1 MLNEAPGR
9 NYGASALAFS
19 PGFPAQS
26 QGSKLPLV
34 AFLFPGSGDEF
45 GERRVEALRKGLQEG
60 GFVEGTHYSLETRFA
75 AGYQSRM
82 PELARELQSLKPAVT
97 VVTASVSAIRA
108 LEPSTPAVFT
118 AWAVDPVEIGVAQSY
133 VRPGG
138 MITGNILNALGG
150 EDTIAQKRITL
161 FKELVPSLTRLG
173 MFGFDNSIKPS
184 VFEKEIA
191 AAKKVSSHLGFA
203 TREYGLKAIDD
214 LEPALAAAVRDGVD
228 GLYLSG
234 DPLIINYL
242 GRAAPLILG
251 TRKPTVRTYIQFAH
265 AGVLMTYASD
275 PLDGIRRAGVY
286 AANIIQGAK
295 PGDLPIEHPTKFT
308 LAINAKTANQLGIS
322 IPPTLLAQADEVI
335 E

>member
-108 LEPSTPAVFT
+108 LEPSTPAV
-118 AWAVDPVEIGVAQSY
+118 WAVDPVEIGVAQSY

-138 MITGNILNALGG
+138 MITGTSSMRSAVKTRSRKSASPCSKNSSRVSPAWGCSASIFRSSRASSR
-150 EDTIAQKRITL
+150 KR
-161 FKELVPSLTRLG
+161 
-173 MFGFDNSIKPS
+173 
-184 VFEKEIA
+184 
-191 AAKKVSSHLGFA
+191 
-203 TREYGLKAIDD
+203 
-214 LEPALAAAVRDGVD
+214 
-228 GLYLSG
+228 
-234 DPLIINYL
+234 
-242 GRAAPLILG
+242 
-251 TRKPTVRTYIQFAH
+251 
-265 AGVLMTYASD
+265 
-275 PLDGIRRAGVY
+275 
-286 AANIIQGAK
+286 
-295 PGDLPIEHPTKFT
+295 
-308 LAINAKTANQLGIS
+308 
-322 IPPTLLAQADEVI
+322 
-335 E
+335 